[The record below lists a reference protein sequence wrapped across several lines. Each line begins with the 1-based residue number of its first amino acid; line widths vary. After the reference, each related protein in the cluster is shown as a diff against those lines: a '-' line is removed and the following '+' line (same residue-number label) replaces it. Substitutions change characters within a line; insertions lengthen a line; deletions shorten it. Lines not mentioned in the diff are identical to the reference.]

1 MVIKKIVINNF
12 MCYHGKNDF
21 ILENGLNIILGDN
34 GEGKSKFYEALDW
47 LLNGDQNVRYSPVIL
62 ASAMAKKEIFTGSA
76 FDVFVEIVIE
86 RGYDMV
92 KLKRSFSIAKEESG
106 EFNNSN
112 PKITGTITNIKGER
126 EQTDGDRLLNRI
138 FPPEIR
144 KYSMFKG
151 ESELNI
157 FNNSN
162 ALSVLIKSFSDAKH
176 FDKYSEEI
184 KELVKKAESAV
195 NAATRKNSS
204 NKREYEKLEKKIR
217 ENNVLKTNFERILN
231 EGQAGIEKIQ
241 RNLENVEK
249 HIDNAEQ
256 IADLKG
262 KIKDIKSKV
271 SKISGR
277 IKENYTDYLFDDK
290 WILSNFES
298 IHEEFSTKIDAF
310 EKLRRKEERK
320 FNAENIRKEVV
331 EDLKKPQIL
340 PLPLHVPSKNYMEE
354 MIHDKHCKVCDR
366 PFSEGDSSYQFMVKK
381 LNNYLESQKVEKPK
395 KKEEK
400 KLYSRNFLKDL
411 IYLKNRQEDDLS
423 NLKGIKEEIKNTFEF
438 NLRIKQ
444 DIILERTKLQDL
456 EETLDEIVVG
466 AGEGEG
472 KLTSMLSNYKGW
484 QQDEKSKMA
493 TIENARKKLGNIEL
507 IIRNAEAEKNKIDI
521 KSADDFLIKT
531 RKLLRDIEVIFKDT
545 KQTKYNNFVAKLE
558 RKSNDIFRKI
568 NVADF
573 TGTIVFRHLLN
584 RDKPMVK
591 ILLQENGKTFFNP
604 NTSLEVS
611 KHISIL
617 FAISELASDLKEEVY
632 PMVFDA
638 PTSSFGTKKMKDF
651 LNLIHETKK
660 QTIVLLK
667 DFVETD
673 VENPV
678 VKEEFKNVKRMK
690 AFWLKR
696 DRPFNPND
704 LSTINT
710 NVINI

>member
-21 ILENGLNIILGDN
+21 VLENGLNLILGDN

-47 LLNGDQNVRYSPVIL
+47 LLNGNQNVRYSPTVL
-62 ASAMAKKEIFTGSA
+62 ASAMAKKEVFTGSA

-86 RGYDMV
+86 HGFDIV
-92 KLKRSFSIAKEESG
+92 KLTRSFLITKKESG
-106 EFNNSN
+106 DFSTSN
-112 PKITGTITNIKGER
+112 PKITGIITNIKGER

-157 FNNSN
+157 FNSSD
-162 ALSVLIKSFSDAKH
+162 ALSVLINSFSDAKY

-184 KELVKKAESAV
+184 SGLVKQAESAV
-195 NAATRKNSS
+195 NAAARKNSS
-204 NKREYEKLEKKIR
+204 DKKDYEKLENKIR
-217 ENNVLKTNFERILN
+217 ENNALKANFRRILN
-231 EGQAGIEKIQ
+231 EGQAGIEKIKS
-241 RNLENVEK
+241 NLENVEK

-262 KIKDIKSKV
+262 KMKDVKSKV
-271 SKISGR
+271 SRISGR
-277 IKENYTDYLFDDK
+277 LKENYTDYLFDDK
-290 WILSNFES
+290 WILSDFES
-298 IHEEFSTKIDAF
+298 IHEEFADKVNSF
-310 EKLRRKEERK
+310 EKLRRKEERR

-354 MIHDKHCKVCDR
+354 MIDDKHCKVCDR
-366 PFSEGDSSYQFMVKK
+366 PFSEGDSAHQFMVQK
-381 LNNYLESQKVEKPK
+381 LNDYLESQKAEKPE

-400 KLYSRNFLKDL
+400 KLYTHNFLKDL
-411 IYLKNRQEDDLS
+411 IYLKNRQEDDLA
-423 NLKGIKEEIKNTFEF
+423 NLKGIKEDIKNAFDF

-444 DIILERTKLQDL
+444 DIISERTKLQDL
-456 EETLDEIVVG
+456 EDTLNEIVVG

-472 KLTSMLSNYKGW
+472 KLTSILSNYKGW
-484 QQDEKSKMA
+484 QRDEKSKMA
-493 TIENARKKLGNIEL
+493 TIEHAQKKLENIEH
-507 IIRNAEAEKNKIDI
+507 IIKNAEAEKNKIDI
-521 KSADDFLIKT
+521 KSADDFLLKT
-531 RKLLRDIEVIFKDT
+531 RKLLRDIETIFNDT
-545 KQTKYNNFVAKLE
+545 KQKKYDDFVAKLE
-558 RKSNDIFRKI
+558 KKSNEIFGKI

-573 TGTIVFRHLLN
+573 TGTILFRQKNNH
-584 RDKPMVK
+584 DKPTVK
-591 ILLQENGKTFFNP
+591 IELQENGKTFFNP

-617 FAISELASDLKEEVY
+617 FAISELATDLKEDVY
-632 PMVFDA
+632 PMIFDA
-638 PTSSFGTKKMKDF
+638 PTSSFGTKKMRDF
-651 LNLIHETKK
+651 LNLIHETNK

-673 VENPV
+673 VENPSI
-678 VKEEFKNVKRMK
+678 KEEFKNVKRLK